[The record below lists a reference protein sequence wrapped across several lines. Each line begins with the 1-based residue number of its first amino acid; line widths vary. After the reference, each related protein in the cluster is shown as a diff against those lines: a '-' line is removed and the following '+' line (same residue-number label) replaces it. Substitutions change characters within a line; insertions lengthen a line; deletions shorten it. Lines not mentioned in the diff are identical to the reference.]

1 MTAAVGR
8 ERRPPDG
15 ASKLSS
21 SWWGVLKRTVKEFIA
36 DNVTDWAAALTYYGV
51 LSIFPALLV
60 LVSILGLIGQAAT
73 QPLVEN
79 VGTLAPGAAT
89 DITTNAVENLEKSQ
103 GAAGIALIVGLAA
116 ALWSASGYIGAFIRA
131 SNVIWD
137 VEEGRP
143 IWKTIPLR
151 LGITLLMLVLLA
163 VSALA
168 VVLTGPLARRVGDL
182 IGLGDTAV
190 LIWDIGKWPVLILIV
205 SFMIGF
211 LYWAAPNVRPP
222 AFQRITPGAVLALV
236 LWIAASAAFALYV
249 ATFSSYN
256 QTYGSVA
263 AVIVFLVWLWISNVA
278 ILLGAEFNAEL
289 ERGRQIEAGHPEEE
303 EPFLPPRDKR

>member
-211 LYWAAPNVRPP
+211 LYWAAPNIRQP
-222 AFQRITPGAVLALV
+222 AFQRITPGAVLAVV